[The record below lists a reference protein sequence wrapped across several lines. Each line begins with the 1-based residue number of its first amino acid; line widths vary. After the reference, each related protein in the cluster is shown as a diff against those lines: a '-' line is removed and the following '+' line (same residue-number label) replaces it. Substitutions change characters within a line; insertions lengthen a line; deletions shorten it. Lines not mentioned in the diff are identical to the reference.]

1 MNQVQPGEAC
11 ERTRLYLDSYISN
24 ELLIETNHEVLR
36 HLEGCPAC
44 AAEAEARSRL
54 RSRLKAAVERQAV
67 PPDLQARI
75 RQRQE
80 PRRRFGWWT
89 SGMLAAAA
97 AVLVT
102 IWLGYPRAGLPA
114 LTDRPA
120 QAAYIEK
127 ISANVA
133 AVVRVGLRDHVHCA
147 VFRRYPKDPQPA
159 EKMVQELGPEYQG
172 LLPLLQ
178 AAAPE
183 GYRCVMAHQ
192 CSYAG
197 RRYVHLTLKK
207 GEKVLSLVIA
217 RKDAGETMAGMPVVR
232 QVSGIPVYEAK
243 AERYQVAGFETGSYM
258 AYVISEMSRAKN
270 LEVAAVLAP
279 GVSRL
284 LENGA

>member
-11 ERTRLYLDSYISN
+11 EKTRLYLDSYVSN

-36 HLEGCPAC
+36 HLEACPAC

-54 RSRLKAAVERQAV
+54 RSRLKAAVEGQTV
-67 PPDLQARI
+67 PADLQARI
-75 RQRQE
+75 RQRLE

-89 SGMLAAAA
+89 AGMVAAAA
-97 AVLVT
+97 AVLFLV
-102 IWLGYPRAGLPA
+102 LSDPRASLPS

-120 QAAYIEK
+120 QTAYIEK
-127 ISANVA
+127 VSANVA
-133 AVVRVGLRDHVHCA
+133 AVLRVGLRDHVHCA
-147 VFRRYPKDPQPA
+147 VFRRYPKDPPSV
-159 EKMVQELGPEYQG
+159 EKMVQDLGPAYQG

-197 RRYVHLTLKK
+197 RKYIHLTLRN
-207 GEKVLSLVIA
+207 GDKVLSLVIT
-217 RKDAGETMAGMPVVR
+217 RKDAGETMAGMPAVR

-243 AERYQVAGFETGSYM
+243 AGQYQIAGFETPGYM
-258 AYVISEMSRAKN
+258 AYVISEMSRNKN
-270 LEVAAVLAP
+270 LELTAGLAP
-279 GVSRL
+279 AVSRL
-284 LENGA
+284 LERGA